1 MARNSHFQI
10 GLAALAL
17 SLFLVL
23 VGIPYGVTSP
33 SNVPKMVLSPV
44 FWPYV
49 LCGVLALTG
58 VGLIVT
64 ASFAE
69 AEPVNKPAEMPG
81 GYLRLALL
89 GILGVLYVGSIGT
102 LGMVWASVLAFIA
115 LAFLIKTRHPVVAL
129 IAAVLVPLALY
140 AFFAHVAGVAIP
152 QGDFVRMP

>member
-49 LCGVLALTG
+49 LCEFSHL
-58 VGLIVT
+58 
-64 ASFAE
+64 SCMFC
-69 AEPVNKPAEMPG
+69 KDF
-81 GYLRLALL
+81 
-89 GILGVLYVGSIGT
+89 GT
-102 LGMVWASVLAFIA
+102 
-115 LAFLIKTRHPVVAL
+115 
-129 IAAVLVPLALY
+129 
-140 AFFAHVAGVAIP
+140 
-152 QGDFVRMP
+152 

>member
-1 MARNSHFQI
+1 
-10 GLAALAL
+10 
-17 SLFLVL
+17 
-23 VGIPYGVTSP
+23 
-33 SNVPKMVLSPV
+33 
-44 FWPYV
+44 
-49 LCGVLALTG
+49 
-58 VGLIVT
+58 
-64 ASFAE
+64 
-69 AEPVNKPAEMPG
+69 MPG